1 MDWLKK
7 RWEITQNWQLIFPL
21 LGSIGIVYSAF
32 RLSHLFLIDQN
43 IFVIIT
49 VTVILSYL
57 LLKFFLFLFK
67 KLERKWV
74 LDYKWEMI
82 RVFIV
87 FAITGSS
94 SVVVGKPLLK
104 FIGITKEN
112 LNIAVYWILYIV
124 IGLIIYQI
132 LLVSLGWL
140 FGQFK
145 FFWEFEKKMLKRFG
159 FKRFL
164 ED

>member
-1 MDWLKK
+1 MNWLKK

-21 LGSIGIVYSAF
+21 LGSIGIIYSAF
-32 RLSHLFLIDQN
+32 KFSNLFLSNQSIY
-43 IFVIIT
+43 IVIG
-49 VTVILSYL
+49 VTAILSYVF
-57 LLKFFLFLFK
+57 LKFFLFLLK
-67 KLERKWV
+67 KLEHKWV

-94 SVVVGKPLLK
+94 SVLVGKPLLK
-104 FIGITKEN
+104 FIGVTKEN
-112 LNIAVYWILYIV
+112 LNIAVYWILYII

-164 ED
+164 KD